1 MSPVFLDT
9 VGLLAVWNEDDQ
21 WHDAASTAFTAVKR
35 ERATLF
41 TTTFVLAECAN
52 ATARSAFRESVVDLR
67 MLLGSYRGLIHPTEA
82 DFETAWE
89 HYKSGFPGAP
99 GLVDELSFSVMRR
112 LGLRRAF
119 TNDRHFTDA
128 GFEALF

>member
-9 VGLLAVWNEDDQ
+9 VGLLAIWDEDDQ
-21 WHDAASTAFTAVKR
+21 WHHAASAAFAGVMR
-35 ERATLF
+35 ERAALL

-52 ATARSAFRESVVDLR
+52 ATARSVLRASVVDLR
-67 MLLGSYRGLIHPTEA
+67 ALLDSYAGLLHPSTV
-82 DFETAWE
+82 DFEDAWRRFRAG
-89 HYKSGFPGAP
+89 HPGSP
-99 GLVDELSFSVMRR
+99 GLVDELSFVVMRR

-128 GFEALF
+128 GLEPMF

>member
-1 MSPVFLDT
+1 MNPVFLDT

-21 WHDAASTAFTAVKR
+21 WHGAASTAFTAVKR

-52 ATARSAFRESVVDLR
+52 ATAWSAFRESVVDLR
-67 MLLGSYRGLIHPTEA
+67 TLLGSYRGLIHPTGA

-89 HYKSGFPGAP
+89 RSKSGFPGAP

-119 TNDRHFTDA
+119 TNDRHFADA
-128 GFEALF
+128 GFAVLF